1 MKIGAVVLAGLLLVA
16 ACGGGDD
23 GEARVPPASTPVGA
37 DSQPGGGDAEST
49 DVCGLLSDEEIAG
62 AAASPVTGRSA
73 AGDGRCEWTVERE
86 DISAVTLHVHLFDS
100 VLLYTSGRD
109 LPNAEP
115 VAGLG
120 DDAFV
125 GVGFAVNVL
134 VGEKAYFTQITPSCG
149 LGTTFDCEPLNVEA
163 VAGATELARL
173 VAPRL

>member
-16 ACGGGDD
+16 ACGGGGD
-23 GEARVPPASTPVGA
+23 GEADVPPAAAAAGGESQTGD
-37 DSQPGGGDAEST
+37 DSQAG
-49 DVCGLLSDEEIAG
+49 DVCSLLSDEEIAE
-62 AAASPVTGRSA
+62 AAASPVIGRSA

-86 DISAVTLHVHLFDS
+86 DISAVTLHVYLFDS

-149 LGTTFDCEPLNVEA
+149 LGTTFECEPLNVEA